1 MKKSKFTEQQ
11 IAFALRQAET
21 GTKVE
26 EIVRKLGITEL
37 TFYRWKRKDGGLG
50 PSELRKLRQL
60 EEENRKLKA
69 MVADLS
75 LDKAML
81 QEVIE
86 KNFEGRSEALLRA
99 LPARSVSGQR
109 AAGLQNTA
117 ARSFELS
124 LTVDEER
131 SSRSSSADSRARGS
145 TRAIRLSP
153 DSHPASAGRV
163 QGKQAPCASPVSR
176 RGTEPPPE
184 ATSTTC
190 VGSAAN

>member
-21 GTKVE
+21 GTKVK
-26 EIVRKLGITEL
+26 EIVRKLGITEQ
-37 TFYRWKRKDGGLG
+37 TFYRWKRKYGGLG

-99 LPARSVSGQR
+99 LPARAVPGQR
-109 AAGLQNTA
+109 AAGLQNA
-117 ARSFELS
+117 ATRSFELS
-124 LTVDEER
+124 ISVDEEG
-131 SSRSSSADSRARGS
+131 SSRSSPADSRARGS
-145 TRAIRLSP
+145 TRAVRISP
-153 DSHPASAGRV
+153 DSHPAKARRV
-163 QGKQAPCASPVSR
+163 QGEQAPSASPVPR
-176 RGTEPPPE
+176 RGAEPAPQ
-184 ATSTTC
+184 ASSTPC
-190 VGSAAN
+190 FCGSAS